1 MRFLGK
7 QSIAALV
14 GLAALLVISSC
25 KTKKSESGQ
34 SLTIDSITGKPA
46 LAVTKIEFSEMEHD
60 FGKIE
65 QGQAVEHVFKFKNT
79 GDSPL
84 VVSDARASCGCTI
97 PEWTKDPVQPGQ
109 EGKINVKYNSA
120 GKSGLIHKTVTIY
133 ANTESKETVLNIQAE
148 VIVPLKGP
156 FKN

>member
-7 QSIAALV
+7 HVGAALL

-25 KTKKSESGQ
+25 ETKKSESGQ
-34 SLTIDSITGKPA
+34 SSGIDSATGKPV
-46 LAVTKIEFSEMEHD
+46 LAVTKIEFEEMEHD
-60 FGKIE
+60 FGKID
-65 QGQAVEHVFKFKNT
+65 QGQVVEYVFKFKNT

-97 PEWTKDPVQPGQ
+97 PEWTKDPVQPGG

-120 GKSGLIHKTVTIY
+120 GKKGLIHKTVTVF
-133 ANTESKETVLNIQAE
+133 ANTEPKETVLNIQAD
-148 VIVPLKGP
+148 VIEELKGP